1 MCFGSYPLSDPGIL
15 FCLIGSDAVVYNG
28 NSRLPDGKRA
38 YIDSLTELTLPITTY
53 IGMYI
58 VSRHIRTLY
67 QIVLPQKKF

>member
-38 YIDSLTELTLPITTY
+38 YFDSLTELTLPLTAA
-53 IGMYI
+53 
-58 VSRHIRTLY
+58 
-67 QIVLPQKKF
+67 LPERLCILASLP